1 MKNLILSLSFM
12 TASFVAFS
20 QTTTQSKTLVKGT
33 VEGWEIIQ
41 KITNSVDTTTYFYYG
56 FRNMKYTQL
65 KDYASILYSKKADL
79 DTFAVKLKELANMET
94 KINMTV
100 SIGRSVT
107 LSIVDFT
114 DSIYIESLGDGYTMI
129 TRKNAIKLA
138 EELLVNSS
146 YLK

>member
-100 SIGRSVT
+100 SIGR
-107 LSIVDFT
+107 
-114 DSIYIESLGDGYTMI
+114 
-129 TRKNAIKLA
+129 
-138 EELLVNSS
+138 
-146 YLK
+146 

>member
-1 MKNLILSLSFM
+1 
-12 TASFVAFS
+12 
-20 QTTTQSKTLVKGT
+20 
-33 VEGWEIIQ
+33 
-41 KITNSVDTTTYFYYG
+41 
-56 FRNMKYTQL
+56 L

>member
-12 TASFVAFS
+12 TASFMVFS

-33 VEGWEIIQ
+33 VEGWEIVQ
-41 KITNSVDTTTYFYYG
+41 KISNSVDTTTYFYYS
-56 FRNMKYTQL
+56 FRNMEYTHL

-100 SIGRSVT
+100 TVGRSVAI
-107 LSIVDFT
+107 SIVDFS
-114 DSIYIESLGDGYTMI
+114 DGMYIESLGDGYTGI
-129 TRKNAIKLA
+129 TRQNAIKLA
-138 EELLVNSS
+138 DEILLNSHL
-146 YLK
+146 LK